1 MEERRLPEAVLRAN
15 RVGADLGPA
24 RQVRPTGMPR
34 TAGAVLPVLVD
45 GRAEYAQLRVI
56 NPRPDRPRYLNP
68 SADLAPNPR
77 LARFEPAVCEHPEI
91 LVTEG
96 SMDALSATAAGY
108 RAVAVLS
115 AGYPDHAVA
124 HSLSR
129 LPHPLVIAFDADDA
143 GRQGA
148 DRLAE
153 LLTALQRPPVVL
165 DLKQGD
171 VNDALILAEAWD
183 VSLSERVASAANL
196 STSQA
201 RPTLAC

>member
-1 MEERRLPEAVLRAN
+1 
-15 RVGADLGPA
+15 
-24 RQVRPTGMPR
+24 
-34 TAGAVLPVLVD
+34 
-45 GRAEYAQLRVI
+45 
-56 NPRPDRPRYLNP
+56 
-68 SADLAPNPR
+68 
-77 LARFEPAVCEHPEI
+77 
-91 LVTEG
+91 
-96 SMDALSATAAGY
+96 
-108 RAVAVLS
+108 
-115 AGYPDHAVA
+115 
-124 HSLSR
+124 
-129 LPHPLVIAFDADDA
+129 LVIAFDADDA